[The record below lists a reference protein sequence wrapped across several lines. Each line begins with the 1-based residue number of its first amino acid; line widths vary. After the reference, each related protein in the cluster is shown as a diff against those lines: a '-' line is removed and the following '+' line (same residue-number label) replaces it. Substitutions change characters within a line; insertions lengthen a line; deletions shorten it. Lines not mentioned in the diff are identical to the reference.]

1 MVEKRLRVLVTGHR
15 GYIGTIAVPILQAEG
30 HQVVGLDNDLFE
42 GCNFGNKSTI
52 GEISDIP
59 YLRKDIRDVEAVDLK
74 GVDAVVHLCALSN
87 DPLSNLNPGMTLE
100 INYLA
105 SVKIAKLAKKTG
117 AQRFIFMS
125 SCSVYGA
132 AGNSMV
138 TEESELNPVTPYGI
152 SKVQAEKEISML
164 ADRNFSPT
172 FLRSATAYGVSPML
186 RFDIV
191 LNNFVAWAYT
201 SGTVLLKS
209 DGTAFRPII
218 HVEDISRAFAALLE
232 SPRDLIH
239 NQVFNLGIT
248 SENWQIRDLAE
259 IAKEAVPNSRIEY
272 AKGAEPDK
280 RSYKVD
286 FGKIGRI
293 LTSFKP
299 RWDASLGAK
308 QLYEAFQKVGVTVD
322 EFEGPRYRRI
332 THLES
337 SIAFGLLDGTL
348 RRREGSMTGQKHP

>member
-1 MVEKRLRVLVTGHR
+1 MHVLVTGHK
-15 GYIGTIAVPILQAEG
+15 GYVGTVAVPILQAQG
-30 HQVVGLDNDLFE
+30 HQVIGLDNDLFE
-42 GCNFGNKSTI
+42 GCNFGDALTS
-52 GEISDIP
+52 GEISDVP
-59 YLRKDIRDVEAVDLK
+59 YLRKDIRDVEASDLR
-74 GVDAVVHLCALSN
+74 GVDAVLHLCALSN
-87 DPLSNLNPGMTLE
+87 DPLGNLNPKVTLE

-105 SVKIAKLAKKTG
+105 SVKIAQLAKKAG

-132 AGNSMV
+132 AGDGMV
-138 TEESELNPVTPYGI
+138 TEESDLNPVTPYGI
-152 SKVQAEKEISML
+152 SKMKAEKEISAL
-164 ADRNFSPT
+164 ADSDFSPT

-201 SGTVLLKS
+201 SGMVLLKS

-218 HVEDISRAFAALLE
+218 HLEDISRAFTIVLK

-248 SENWQIRDLAE
+248 AENWQIRDLAE
-259 IAKEAVPNSRIEY
+259 IAREAVPNSRIEY

-286 FGKIGRI
+286 FGKISQT
-293 LTSFKP
+293 LTNFKP
-299 RWDASLGAK
+299 RWNARLGAK
-308 QLYEAFQKVGVTVD
+308 QLYEAFRKVGVTVD

-332 THLES
+332 THIENSLAS
-337 SIAFGLLDGTL
+337 GLLDSTL
-348 RRREGSMTGQKHP
+348 RRREYK

>member
-1 MVEKRLRVLVTGHR
+1 MRVLVTGHK

-42 GCNFGNKSTI
+42 GCNFGDKSIT
-52 GEISDIP
+52 GEISDVP
-59 YLRKDIRDVEAVDLK
+59 YLRKDIRDVEVSDLE

-87 DPLSNLNPGMTLE
+87 DPLANLNPSITYE

-105 SVKIAKLAKKTG
+105 SVKLAKLAKTVG

-132 AGNSMV
+132 AGENMV

-152 SKVQAEKEISML
+152 SKVKAEKEISML
-164 ADRNFSPT
+164 ADDDFSPT
-172 FLRSATAYGVSPML
+172 FLRSATAYGLSPML
-186 RFDIV
+186 RFDVV

-201 SGTVLLKS
+201 SGAVLLKS

-218 HVEDISRAFAALLE
+218 HIEDISRAFAVVLE

-259 IAKEAVPNSRIEY
+259 IAKEAVPNSRIEF
-272 AKGAEPDK
+272 AKDAEPDK
-280 RSYKVD
+280 RSYRVD
-286 FGKIGRI
+286 FTKISQT
-293 LTSFKP
+293 LKEFKP
-299 RWDASLGAK
+299 QWNARLGAK
-308 QLYEAFQKVGVTVD
+308 QLYDAFQKVRVTID

-332 THLES
+332 THLEK
-337 SIAFGLLDGTL
+337 SIASGILGSTL
-348 RRREGSMTGQKHP
+348 RRCEQEAELA